1 MGDRANVKVVG
12 MGDVYLYT
20 HWMGNSLPAVVK
32 QALITGKKVNRL
44 DDASYL
50 TRIIF
55 CEMIKDEPKNS
66 STGFGISGEC
76 GDGADR
82 IVTVN
87 VEKQTVSIS
96 TREEEI
102 SIDDYIKDAKTPE
115 W

>member
-20 HWMGNSLPAVVK
+20 HWMGSELPMTVK
-32 QALITGKKVNRL
+32 RALITAKKVDRL

-55 CEMIKDEPKNS
+55 CEMIKDEAKNS

-76 GDGADR
+76 GDGDDR

-96 TREEEI
+96 TRDEDV
-102 SIDDYIKDAKTPE
+102 SIDDYIKDTETPK